1 MQSNVHILCT
11 RPIGKSLLQVAKGQN
26 IIIDEL
32 SFIETMPFK
41 TIAVQQKIEQ
51 AALQQTTVIFTSMN
65 AVEAVAHFIDYQP
78 AGWSIYCIGTTTHEL
93 VTKYFG
99 ASSIAGTANSAA
111 ELAYLITKDRKI
123 TEAIFF
129 CGNQSRDELPKI
141 LKSYNIK
148 VKEIIVYETIAVT
161 HTITKAY
168 DGMLFFSPSAVISFF
183 ATNKLPP
190 TTLLFAIGSTTAG
203 ELKKYSTN
211 KIIVNGVP
219 GKENLVNKMIGYF
232 R

>member
-11 RPIGKSLLQVAKGQN
+11 RPVGKTLLHEAKAQN

-32 SFIETMPFK
+32 SFIK
-41 TIAVQQKIEQ
+41 TIPFETIALQQKIEQ

-99 ASSIAGTANSAA
+99 VSSIAGTANSAA
-111 ELAYLITKDRKI
+111 ELAHLITADRKF
-123 TEAIFF
+123 TEALFF
-129 CGNQSRDELPKI
+129 CGNQRRDELPEI
-141 LKSYNIK
+141 LSSHSIN
-148 VKEIIVYETIAVT
+148 VTEIIVYETIAVT
-161 HTITKAY
+161 HTITKVY
-168 DGMLFFSPSAVISFF
+168 DGMLFFSPSAVQSFF
-183 ATNKLPP
+183 ATNKLPA

-203 ELKKYSTN
+203 EIEKNTLN
-211 KIIVNGVP
+211 KIIVSNVP
-219 GKENLVNKMIGYF
+219 GKENLVYKMIGYF
-232 R
+232 K

>member
-11 RPIGKSLLQVAKGQN
+11 RPIGKTLLQEARAQN

-32 SFIETMPFK
+32 SFIK
-41 TIAVQQKIEQ
+41 TIPFDTIALQQKIEN

-65 AVEAVAHFIDYQP
+65 AVEAVAHFINFQP
-78 AGWSIYCIGTTTHEL
+78 AGWSIYCIGATTHEL

-111 ELAYLITKDRKI
+111 ELAHLITADRKFS
-123 TEAIFF
+123 EAIFF
-129 CGNQSRDELPKI
+129 CGNQRRDELPEI
-141 LKSYNIK
+141 LSSHTII
-148 VKEIIVYETIAVT
+148 VTEIIVYETIAVT
-161 HTITKAY
+161 HTITEAY

-190 TTLLFAIGSTTAG
+190 TTLLFAIGSTTAA
-203 ELKKYSTN
+203 EIEKHTPN
-211 KIIVNGVP
+211 KIILSSVP
-219 GKENLVNKMIGYF
+219 CKENLVNKMIGYF